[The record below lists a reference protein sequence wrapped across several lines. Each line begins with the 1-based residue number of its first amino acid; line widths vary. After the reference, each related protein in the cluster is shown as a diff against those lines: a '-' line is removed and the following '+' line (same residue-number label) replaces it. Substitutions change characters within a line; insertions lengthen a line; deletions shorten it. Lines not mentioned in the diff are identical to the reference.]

1 MIIKVLH
8 RRQRRPAKTAD
19 KIRRG
24 RKRVRQRPMDATSR
38 GRHMRKPRH
47 LQDTHRQRRRTTS
60 GEHGRQ
66 HAVRHLRRRGVPR
79 VHRVG
84 DGGSRCHA
92 ADHRRQA
99 GSSGVSHARRPQ
111 VHRVQSASSS
121 SSTTTAHQ
129 HPTLFISTSTRTLC
143 HCLRGRF
150 RNFDRFWRYQ
160 LLPSCLRSALR

>member
-1 MIIKVLH
+1 MNITIKVLH
-8 RRQRRPAKTAD
+8 RRQRRLAKTAD
-19 KIRRG
+19 KIRRR
-24 RKRVRQRPMDATSR
+24 RKRVRQRPMDTTSR
-38 GRHMRKPRH
+38 SGHMRQPGH

-84 DGGSRCHA
+84 DGGARRHP

-111 VHRVQSASSS
+111 VHRLQITAT
-121 SSTTTAHQ
+121 STTDQ
-129 HPTLFISTSTRTLC
+129 HPTLFSTSTRTIC

-150 RNFDRFWRYQ
+150 GHFDRLWRYK
-160 LLPSCLRSALR
+160 LLPSCLR

>member
-1 MIIKVLH
+1 MIKVLH

-19 KIRRG
+19 KIRGG
-24 RKRVRQRPMDATSR
+24 RKRVRQRPMDTTSR
-38 GRHMRKPRH
+38 SRHMRQPRH

-84 DGGSRCHA
+84 DGGARRHP

-99 GSSGVSHARRPQ
+99 GTSGVSHARRPQ
-111 VHRVQSASSS
+111 VHRVQSSSS
-121 SSTTTAHQ
+121 SSTTDQ
-129 HPTLFISTSTRTLC
+129 LQSTLFSTSTRTIC
-143 HCLRGRF
+143 HCVRGRF
-150 RNFDRFWRYQ
+150 GHVDCNKRYQ
-160 LLPSCLRSALR
+160 LLPRCLR